1 MSEINIATRYATAL
15 LGLARDNNS
24 VEETSRDFHLV
35 YNTMKASRDL
45 RLMLVNPVIK
55 NFTKLS
61 ILSEVF
67 GSRISRAS
75 MDFLNFIVGKN
86 REELLYIIVQ
96 RFLEMLDDYS
106 GIVAAEVTSA
116 VELTDQQKERITV
129 KLQEYTNKSVRLA
142 YKTDTRLLG
151 GFVIRIKDTVLDA
164 SLKHQLEKL
173 KSELLNAELSLN

>member
-15 LGLARDNNS
+15 LELARENNT
-24 VEETSRDFHLV
+24 VEEISRDFHLV
-35 YNTMKASRDL
+35 FDTMKASRDL

-55 NFTKLS
+55 SSAKLS
-61 ILSEVF
+61 VLSEVF
-67 GSRISRAS
+67 GSRISRS
-75 MDFLNFIVGKN
+75 SLDFLNFIVGKS

-106 GIVAAEVTSA
+106 EIVAAEVSSA
-116 VELTDQQKERITV
+116 VELTDQQKEKIRA
-129 KLQEYTNKSVRLA
+129 KLQEFTGKSVRLS
-142 YKTDTRLLG
+142 YKTDTSLLG